1 MLRHA
6 GPVATQEPTGIRVAA
21 MLVRGYIDLFERRG
35 VMEKIRPK
43 MSPALAAF
51 VAHPPLPIAWVDANL
66 FYELFALAGEA
77 TSYAAL
83 RQFAME
89 HTSQQVGPMLLPML
103 KTLLRLWGATPAT
116 LFKNAASVVGV
127 QSKGTRFNYVPE
139 SETSGVLEIDPGMVM
154 NPVVWAGWEGTFL
167 FAFEVAGVKGEMG
180 KTEVLDGGRR
190 GRIPVRWWPE
200 EKEKK

>member
-6 GPVATQEPTGIRVAA
+6 APVATEEPTNIRVAA

-43 MSPALAAF
+43 MSPALSAF
-51 VAHPPLPIAWVDANL
+51 VERPPLPIAWVDADL

-77 TSYAAL
+77 TSYGAL
-83 RQFAME
+83 RQFAVE

-103 KTLLRLWGATPAT
+103 KALLRLWGATPAT

-127 QSKGTRFNYVPE
+127 QSKGTKFSYTAE
-139 SETSGVLEIDPGMVM
+139 SDTSGVIEIDPGKVIH
-154 NPVVWAGWEGTFL
+154 PVVWAGWEGTLL
-167 FAFEVAGVKGEMG
+167 FAFDVAGVKGEMG
-180 KTEVLDGGRR
+180 RTQVIDGGRR
-190 GRIPVRWWPE
+190 GRIAVRWSPD
-200 EKEKK
+200 EKK